1 MAIKI
6 VLSPLV
12 KFKVQGTIKNEA
24 GIDKPF
30 DFWLTCKRLDADEIK
45 AALQDESDKSVIEFL
60 AGVIE
65 TWEGVRDDNDKPID
79 YSEDALK
86 QLALIP
92 GVTVLAF
99 RTYLSEV
106 GAKEKN

>member
-12 KFKVQGTIKNEA
+12 KFKVQGTIKDAA
-24 GIDKPF
+24 GIDQPF
-30 DFWLTCKRLDADEIK
+30 SFSLTCRRLDQDQIK
-45 AALQDESDKSVIEFL
+45 VTLQDETQTIIEFL

-65 TWEGVRDDNDKPID
+65 AWEGVRDEDDKTIE

-86 QLALIP
+86 RLALIP
-92 GVTVLAF
+92 GVAVLAF
-99 RTYLSEV
+99 RTYLTEV

>member
-12 KFKVQGTIKNEA
+12 KFKVQGTIKDAA
-24 GIDKPF
+24 GVDQPF
-30 DFWLTCKRLDADEIK
+30 NFSLTCRRLDQDQIK
-45 AALQDESDKSVIEFL
+45 VTLQDETKTITEFL

-65 TWEGVRDDNDKPID
+65 AWEGVRDADDKPLE
-79 YSEDALK
+79 YSEAALTD
-86 QLALIP
+86 LARIP
-92 GVTVLAF
+92 GVAILAF
-99 RTYLSEV
+99 RTYLLEV

>member
-12 KFKVQGTIKNEA
+12 KFKVQGTIKDAA
-24 GIDKPF
+24 GIDQPF
-30 DFWLTCKRLDADEIK
+30 SFSLTCRRMDQEQVQATLR
-45 AALQDESDKSVIEFL
+45 DESDKSVTEFL
-60 AGVIE
+60 ASVIE
-65 TWEGVRDDNDKPID
+65 SWEGVRDDDDKPLA

-86 QLALIP
+86 QLARIH
-92 GVTVLAF
+92 GVALLAF